1 MRFATYVLAASAA
14 VQSAM
19 AAVYITSPVAGT
31 SAIGGQVLNVKW
43 ADNGETPTVA
53 DIGPCDVSIYT
64 GSTDNQIKLQTLAA
78 SVDVSKASSISTTI
92 DPSIGQDD
100 SHYFV
105 RFTSLSLKDANNT
118 QYPYEA
124 FSAMFSIQSMT
135 GTFNAT
141 VLAAIDADT
150 SSSSS
155 SASASAGTSTKA
167 SKTSASGSVVAA
179 AVSTTNSSSSA
190 SSSSSTASSGALTQ
204 AGVAPM
210 ALALTLV
217 GAASYFVL

>member
-19 AAVYITSPVAGT
+19 AGVYITSPVNGT
-31 SAIGGQVLNVKW
+31 AAIGGQVLEVKW

-53 DIGPCDVSIYT
+53 DIGPCDVSIYA
-64 GSTDNQIKLQTLAA
+64 GSVNNQIKLQNLAA
-78 SVDVSKASSISTTI
+78 SVDVSKASSISATI

-105 RFTSLSLKDANNT
+105 RFTSLSLKDSTNS

-124 FSAMFSIQSMT
+124 FSAMFSIKSMT
-135 GTFNAT
+135 GAFNAT
-141 VLAAIDADT
+141 VLAAIDA

-155 SASASAGTSTKA
+155 SAVSSSGKA
-167 SKTSASGSVVAA
+167 SSTASGSVAADVASA
-179 AVSTTNSSSSA
+179 TKSSST
-190 SSSSSTASSGALTQ
+190 SSSTASSSAALTRV
-204 AGVAPM
+204 GGAPM
-210 ALALTLV
+210 ALALTVV
-217 GAASYFVL
+217 GAASYFIL